1 MLLLILVIEVILP
14 APCMSEGT
22 QKLVI
27 YCSVVSNFGS
37 WENSMVFFCMVCKTI
52 FSSFLMFFFF
62 YWSLSLFST
71 TVFVLSLFGHCCLYM
86 IAFIQSG
93 SQLSVN
99 QEAVD
104 LSVAGLPVD
113 SAETPTSVN
122 PNTDTESIL
131 IPSGCTTPSCT
142 PLPLELH
149 IDEDGCSVPMSSA
162 APTVVMASS
171 QSLKYSKIHHIDD
184 GDSFTTEISHVE
196 SLSISSTIMPLSQTE
211 VSTPTTVSI
220 SKVSASQ
227 VSSSPNKSSSPIF
240 VEESCIP
247 EDTGK
252 RYNLVAIPKSS
263 SQQTAPVNPG
273 PILEVKSPSPPDP
286 NGSSRVQSQSPVP
299 KSDSS
304 VLVCQSPKLKTASPV
319 TVPRLSSPV
328 PKSVSPVEVPN
339 ISSQITPPNSSSP
352 ETVPKSASP
361 VSFPR
366 LSSPVTKTASPVVGP
381 NACDSASV
389 PKYSS
394 PQTLPTNAGP
404 VILPRLSS
412 PVLVTTS
419 DTVVKSPASVTRKTY
434 TVAGTSSP
442 TVSPV
447 PLAALQSHSLSPPAS
462 GKQGG
467 ETLDLIRPCRD
478 PFLDDALDELLS
490 PNPTQLSEDQPPDSE
505 IPGDE
510 NRSWEEEEEDGI
522 YPDLSREGT
531 LTPMTESSW
540 IDECFTPSTCPGTPD
555 ATLDLPT
562 QQPSAVE
569 RLSASGQVGRSTS
582 LSQNKLLA

>member
-1 MLLLILVIEVILP
+1 M
-14 APCMSEGT
+14 
-22 QKLVI
+22 
-27 YCSVVSNFGS
+27 SNFESG
-37 WENSMVFFCMVCKTI
+37 ENSCFAWCAKQ
-52 FSSFLMFFFF
+52 FSVHSQCVFFF

-86 IAFIQSG
+86 VAFIQSG

-99 QEAVD
+99 QEAGD
-104 LSVAGLPVD
+104 LSVTGLPVD
-113 SAETPTSVN
+113 PAETPTSVN

-149 IDEDGCSVPMSSA
+149 IDEDGCSVPMSLA
-162 APTVVMASS
+162 APTVVIASS
-171 QSLKYSKIHHIDD
+171 QSLQYSQIHHIND
-184 GDSFTTEISHVE
+184 GDSVTTEISHVE
-196 SLSISSTIMPLSQTE
+196 SLSISSTIMPPSQTE

-220 SKVSASQ
+220 SNVSASQ
-227 VSSSPNKSSSPIF
+227 VSGSPDKSSGPIF

-247 EDTGK
+247 VDTAK
-252 RYNLVAIPKSS
+252 SYSPVVIPKGSS
-263 SQQTAPVNPG
+263 PVKAPVNPG
-273 PILEVKSPSPPDP
+273 LILGVKSRSPPDL
-286 NGSSRVQSQSPVP
+286 NCSSRVQSQSPVP

-304 VLVCQSPKLKTASPV
+304 VPVHHSPKLKTVSPV
-319 TVPRLSSPV
+319 SVPRLSSPV

-339 ISSQITPPNSSSP
+339 ISPQIILPNSSSP
-352 ETVPKSASP
+352 ETVPTSSSP

-366 LSSPVTKTASPVVGP
+366 LSSPVPKTASPVVGP
-381 NACDSASV
+381 SVCDSASV

-394 PQTLPTNAGP
+394 PQTLPKNAGP

-412 PVLVTTS
+412 PVTVPTS
-419 DTVVKSPASVTRKTY
+419 DTVAKSPASLTRKTY

-442 TVSPV
+442 RDSPV
-447 PLAALQSHSLSPPAS
+447 QLAALQSHSLSPPAS
-462 GKQGG
+462 DKPGG
-467 ETLDLIRPCRD
+467 ETLDLMRPCRD
-478 PFLDDALDELLS
+478 PFLDDALDKLLS

>member
-1 MLLLILVIEVILP
+1 
-14 APCMSEGT
+14 
-22 QKLVI
+22 
-27 YCSVVSNFGS
+27 
-37 WENSMVFFCMVCKTI
+37 MVCKTI
-52 FSSFLMFFFF
+52 FSSFSLCFFFFF

-86 IAFIQSG
+86 VAFIQSG

-99 QEAVD
+99 QEAVA
-104 LSVAGLPVD
+104 VVCLPVD
-113 SAETPTSVN
+113 PAETPTSVN
-122 PNTDTESIL
+122 PNADTESIL

-162 APTVVMASS
+162 APTVVIASS
-171 QSLKYSKIHHIDD
+171 QSLQCSQIHHIDD
-184 GDSFTTEISHVE
+184 GDSVTTEISHVE
-196 SLSISSTIMPLSQTE
+196 SLSISSTIMPPSETE

-220 SKVSASQ
+220 SKVSARQ
-227 VSSSPNKSSSPIF
+227 VSSSPDKSSSPVF

-247 EDTGK
+247 VDTAK
-252 RYNLVAIPKSS
+252 SYSPIVIPKSS
-263 SQQTAPVNPG
+263 SPVTAPVNPG
-273 PILEVKSPSPPDP
+273 PILGVKSLSPPHL
-286 NGSSRVQSQSPVP
+286 NCSSRVQSQSPVP
-299 KSDSS
+299 KSESS
-304 VLVCQSPKLKTASPV
+304 VPVRHSPKLKAASPV

-328 PKSVSPVEVPN
+328 PKSISPVEVPK
-339 ISSQITPPNSSSP
+339 ISPQIILPNSSSP
-352 ETVPKSASP
+352 ETVPK
-361 VSFPR
+361 
-366 LSSPVTKTASPVVGP
+366 TASPVVGP
-381 NACDSASV
+381 NVCDSASV

-394 PQTLPTNAGP
+394 PQTLPKNAGP

-412 PVLVTTS
+412 PVTVTTS

-442 TVSPV
+442 RVSPV
-447 PLAALQSHSLSPPAS
+447 QLAALQSHSLSPPAS
-462 GKQGG
+462 DKQGG
-467 ETLDLIRPCRD
+467 ETLDFTRPCQD
-478 PFLDDALDELLS
+478 PFLDDALDKLLS
-490 PNPTQLSEDQPPDSE
+490 RNPTQLSEDQPPDSE

-555 ATLDLPT
+555 AALDLPT